1 LLVSLKIDNETA
13 RRPVTSTT
21 TQNPSSS
28 GAGGGAQG
36 CPEDL
41 PPGLRYVDD
50 SRPGYTR
57 EWTDGAFAYFN
68 TQGKRIDDPA
78 EIRRINAL
86 AVPPAYTDVWICP
99 DARGHLQ
106 ATGRDARGRKQY
118 RYHPQWRETR
128 DATKYERML
137 AFGAVLPK
145 LRARVT
151 RDLALDGMPRD
162 KVLATVVRLLD
173 TTLIRVG
180 SEEYARE
187 NRSYG
192 LTTLRKKHLKVT
204 AGTLRFQFRGK
215 SGIEHDVP
223 VSDRRVAKIVR
234 RCMDL
239 AGQDLFQYLD
249 ADGARHAVTSS
260 DINDYLREVTGA
272 DFTAKDYRT
281 WAGSVFAL
289 AALRRLTWETVSEA
303 RKHVVGTIREVSKLL
318 RNTPTVCRKC
328 YVHPA
333 VIEAFEAGELADAMP
348 ASRRHGLKADEAV
361 LAIFLEKDTKRR
373 AREAA
378 RKGRNGAD
386 ASDARLTGLL
396 AKSSRKARAGA
407 LKNSGKD
414 VAAQALATVAQKGA
428 PKAAR
433 PAAKKL
439 ARTRS
444 PTAVAI
450 G

>member
-1 LLVSLKIDNETA
+1 VATNSTNEI
-13 RRPVTSTT
+13 PD
-21 TQNPSSS
+21 
-28 GAGGGAQG
+28 G

-41 PPGLRYVDD
+41 PPGLRYMDD
-50 SRPGYTR
+50 SRRGYTR
-57 EWTDGAFAYFN
+57 EWIDGAFAYFN
-68 TQGKRIDDPA
+68 TQGKRIGDES

-86 AVPPAYTDVWICP
+86 AIPPAYANVWICP
-99 DARGHLQ
+99 DSRGHLQ

-128 DATKYERML
+128 DANKYERML

-145 LRARVT
+145 LRARVA
-151 RDLALDGMPRD
+151 RDMSLDGMPRD

-192 LTTLRKKHLKVT
+192 LTTLRKRHLKVS

-215 SGIEHDVP
+215 SGIEHDVA
-223 VSDRRVAKIVR
+223 VSDTRLARIVK

-239 AGQDLFQYLD
+239 PGQDLFQYLD
-249 ADGARHAVTSS
+249 ADGERHAVSSS
-260 DINDYLREVTGA
+260 DINDYLHEITGA

-289 AALRRLTWETVSEA
+289 AALRRLKWETVTEA
-303 RKHVVGTIREVSKLL
+303 RKHIVGTVKEVSQLL
-318 RNTPTVCRKC
+318 RNTPAVCRKC

-333 VIEAFEAGELADAMP
+333 VIEAFEAGELAEAMP
-348 ASRRHGLKADEAV
+348 ASRRRGLRTDEAA
-361 LAIFLEKDTKRR
+361 LAIFLEKDAKRR

-378 RKGRNGAD
+378 RGNRKG
-386 ASDARLTGLL
+386 DARLTNLL
-396 AKSSRKARAGA
+396 AESSRKARSGA
-407 LKNSGKD
+407 LKGSAKG
-414 VAAQALATVAQKGA
+414 AAKQALETVARKTA

-433 PAAKKL
+433 PASKKL

-444 PTAVAI
+444 PAAVALT
-450 G
+450 

>member
-1 LLVSLKIDNETA
+1 MTG
-13 RRPVTSTT
+13 TT
-21 TQNPSSS
+21 RGNPSSS
-28 GAGGGAQG
+28 SGNGGAQG

-86 AVPPAYTDVWICP
+86 AIPPAYTDVWICP

-145 LRARVT
+145 LRARVA

-215 SGIEHDVP
+215 SGIEHDVA

-239 AGQDLFQYLD
+239 AGQELFQYLD

-303 RKHVVGTIREVSKLL
+303 RKHVVGTIKEVSKLL
-318 RNTPTVCRKC
+318 RNTPAVCRKC

-333 VIEAFEAGELADAMP
+333 VIEAFEAGALADAMP
-348 ASRRHGLKADEAV
+348 ASRRHGLKTDEAA
-361 LAIFLEKDTKRR
+361 LAIFLEKETKRR

-378 RKGRNGAD
+378 RKGKNGA
-386 ASDARLTGLL
+386 AAGDARLTGLL
-396 AKSSRKARAGA
+396 AKSSKKARAGA
-407 LKNSGKD
+407 LKKSGKD
-414 VAAQALATVAQKGA
+414 AAAQALGTVAKKRA
-428 PKAAR
+428 PKASRHAS
-433 PAAKKL
+433 KKL